1 MLWKKLRTRSKFA
14 PATPSTRTACQLEA
28 LESRTFLSANPVAIT
43 TRFGNELVITATT
56 ANDSVDVAQSGSTL
70 NITADGQ
77 AYSQSIPAAG
87 IFIYTRGGSDSVTV
101 ESSVTARTTVDAID
115 GAATTIHTLGANV
128 SVWMDSTDTETGAAA
143 GIHAVASFAGG
154 TSKALGA
161 ALANPKDA
169 KTTSAVTNRS
179 LFGTGPVIGDANQ
192 GAVGDC
198 WFISSMASMA
208 SQKPSVVQESA
219 VDMGD
224 GTYAVEFYRNG
235 TPSFIRVSNQFT
247 VGKNNTFYYAKPG
260 ANNTIWAL
268 VMEKALCYFRSG
280 KNTYNSTSGGFANE
294 GLSYFNVNSTTSN
307 PASFTQASLYAA
319 ISYDLSHGLPVQF
332 GTTNPPNL
340 VSDHEYT
347 IVSCY
352 TDATG
357 ATYYV
362 VRNPWGVSG
371 DSLENSLGY
380 ATLTYAQLIANAS
393 DLTQAV

>member
-1 MLWKKLRTRSKFA
+1 MLVFWNKLRNQSKLDRAVRSAAHFE
-14 PATPSTRTACQLEA
+14 S
-28 LESRTFLSANPVAIT
+28 LESRTLLSASPVAIT
-43 TRFGNELVITATT
+43 TRYGNELVITATSASDT
-56 ANDSVDVAQSGSTL
+56 VDIAQSGSTL
-70 NITADGQ
+70 NISADGQ
-77 AYSQSIPAAG
+77 AYSQTIPAAG
-87 IFIYTRGGSDSVTV
+87 IFIYTRGGKDSVTV

-115 GAATTIHTLGANV
+115 GAATTIQTAGANV
-128 SVWMDSTDTETGAAA
+128 SVWMDSTDTETGVAA
-143 GIHAVASFAGG
+143 GVHSVASFAGG
-154 TSKALGA
+154 VSKALGA
-161 ALANPKDA
+161 ALPNPKDA
-169 KTTSAVTNRS
+169 KSTVAVTNRS
-179 LFGTGPVIGDANQ
+179 LFGTGPVIGDCNQ

-208 SQKPSVVQESA
+208 NQKPAVVQESA
-219 VDMGD
+219 LDMGD

-247 VGKNNTFYYAKPG
+247 VGKNTFYYARPG
-260 ANNTIWAL
+260 ANNTIWAM

-294 GLSYFNVNSTTSN
+294 GLSYFNLSSTTSN
-307 PASFTQASLYAA
+307 PSSYTEASLYSA

-332 GTTNPPNL
+332 GTTNPPDL

-352 TDATG
+352 TDASGTH
-357 ATYYV
+357 YV

-371 DSLENSLGY
+371 DTLENNLGY